1 MNQIKYGTCAKCRII
16 LNSLFLTKGP
26 LGEMNNYI
34 KRKRAIVQM
43 YIHEISGILEMIVAT
58 E

>member
-1 MNQIKYGTCAKCRII
+1 MSNQGP
-16 LNSLFLTKGP
+16 GP
-26 LGEMNNYI
+26 LGEMSNYI

-43 YIHEISGILEMIVAT
+43 YMHEISGVLEMIVAT